1 MKMRFKFLVAAATLT
16 LSASAAA
23 QAPAAP
29 AAAAPDESVLGEM
42 IITSSTVE
50 KLPRIAVLPSLS
62 PDYEDV
68 IVRGVVRRDF
78 ELTGL
83 FDVIPD
89 EKAPAGM
96 YGFEDPVDVDAFYRI
111 LQDEYRTHVG
121 PGHWFEVS
129 RTSMRIGYGWPDAE
143 QLRNGLENISLAAAR
158 ARR

>member
-89 EKAPAGM
+89 ERRRRACTASRIRWMSTRGASWAPK
-96 YGFEDPVDVDAFYRI
+96 P
-111 LQDEYRTHVG
+111 
-121 PGHWFEVS
+121 S
-129 RTSMRIGYGWPDAE
+129 
-143 QLRNGLENISLAAAR
+143 
-158 ARR
+158 